1 MSATHGFTVEVQHVE
16 DFVLSIEKEKKSV
29 DEMAYNTIA
38 FWTENLQHNVNNLQK
53 KQKYQ
58 EIIPSF
64 SRISR
69 ISPAICED
77 VF

>member
-38 FWTENLQHNVNNLQK
+38 FWTENLQHNVNNLRK

-64 SRISR
+64 SRIPR
-69 ISPAICED
+69 ISPAISAD